1 VIPHLG
7 GGGAERVMALLAE
20 GLSAQKYE
28 LHLALVTQTEVPAG
42 VTLSPWVQVHAL
54 GASRVRG
61 GAMRLFRLVRRLKP
75 DLILSGIFHL
85 NFLVL
90 LLRPFFPPGTRILV
104 RQNGTVSS
112 SLDFGG
118 LPWYTRLLYRLLYRR
133 AERVICQTPAMAEDL
148 ARELGVARNRITV
161 LPNPVDVERIR
172 ASITENLPSGAK
184 AHPLFSAS
192 CGTTKVV
199 PFQNTTFITN
209 SYAVP
214 QLLAVGRLSREKGFD
229 LLLRALALLRAEFP
243 QASLVIAGSGPE
255 EVALKA
261 ECHALGLDSAVHF
274 AGYLA
279 SLWAKFPEATL
290 FVLPSRHE
298 GLPNALLE
306 AAAAG
311 LPMVALPASE
321 GLVELLEG
329 QPGVWLAREI
339 TAEALAASL
348 LAALRAL
355 RPGER
360 FAHPF
365 VEAFRMDRSIQAYER
380 LIEQTIAEK
389 P

>member
-1 VIPHLG
+1 
-7 GGGAERVMALLAE
+7 MALLAE

-28 LHLALVTQTEVPAG
+28 VHLALITQTEVPAE
-42 VTLSPWVQVHAL
+42 VKLPPWVQVHAL
-54 GASRVRG
+54 SASRVRG
-61 GAMRLFRLVRRLKP
+61 GAMRLLRLVRRLKP
-75 DLILSGIFHL
+75 DLILSGIYHL

-112 SLDFGG
+112 ALDFGG

-148 ARELGVARNRITV
+148 ARELGLARNRITV

-172 ASITENLPSGAK
+172 ASIAGNPPRQT
-184 AHPLFSAS
+184 AS
-192 CGTTKVV
+192 CG
-199 PFQNTTFITN
+199 
-209 SYAVP
+209 AP
-214 QLLAVGRLSREKGFD
+214 QLLAMGRLSQEKGFD
-229 LLLRALALLRAEFP
+229 LLLRALALLRAEIP
-243 QASLVIAGSGPE
+243 GARLVIAGSGPE
-255 EVALKA
+255 EAALKA
-261 ECHALGLDSAVHF
+261 ECHTLGLDAAVHF
-274 AGYLA
+274 AGYLT
-279 SLWAKFPEATL
+279 SPWTQFPEATL

-321 GLVELLEG
+321 GLVELLDG
-329 QPGVWLAREI
+329 QPGVWLADEI

-348 LAALRAL
+348 LAALQSL

-360 FAHPF
+360 FAHPI
-365 VEAFRMDRSIQAYER
+365 VDAFRIERSIQAYER